1 MMKNTKKVSN
11 FVQSPIMN
19 SIRGKI
25 GTIAFLYIYFM
36 YIVNTKINVEIVS
49 LLVVY
54 VLFFFLTSALVAHKY
69 EWRLVHIVLI
79 TWLISALLI
88 VEFNPDTTNYGFLI
102 FIPILSYMIRS
113 MRVYQK
119 YRDLIIT
126 LLFFV
131 LFTGAV
137 GWFQHRDF
145 TGLLGPTFSI
155 GAIIFTLQSRRESRK
170 LDAIRLVELQEAH
183 SELQKTH
190 EQLQETTVLAL
201 QATANAERVKI
212 AREIHDGVGHELTS
226 LIVSLQA
233 IDLMLPKDV
242 MEAKKRLPEV
252 IATARNAVR
261 EVRQAVRDWTDE
273 DAEQQFA
280 ITGIEGLLR
289 QYAYRA
295 NLILHFTNQTPT
307 YVWQV
312 PQCLLTYRILQEAMT
327 NIVRH
332 AKATTVWIA
341 MEFEESTLMITI
353 SDNGG
358 FQGERLT
365 FGFGLSQMKKRI
377 EEVKGSLCYRQRNEH
392 GLTLECKIP
401 IDEGVMK
408 K

>member
-1 MMKNTKKVSN
+1 MKITNKESN
-11 FVQSPIMN
+11 LISSPIKKF
-19 SIRGKI
+19 IRSNI
-25 GTIAFLYIYFM
+25 GTFALLYFFFT
-36 YIVNTKINVEIVS
+36 YIVNTKLNVEIVCF
-49 LLVVY
+49 LLVYAV
-54 VLFFFLTSALVAHKY
+54 FLLLGSAMVTNKY
-69 EWRLVHIVLI
+69 EWRLVHVILML
-79 TWLISALLI
+79 WMMDAFLI
-88 VEFNPDTTNYGFLI
+88 VEIDPASINYGFLI
-102 FIPILSYMIRS
+102 FIPIISYIVS
-113 MRVYQK
+113 SLRVYQK
-119 YRDLIIT
+119 YRELMIT

-131 LFTGAV
+131 LFVSVV
-137 GWFQHRDF
+137 GWFSHRDF
-145 TGLLGPTFSI
+145 TGLLVTTFGV
-155 GAIIFTLQSRRESRK
+155 GAFTYTFQFRRESRK
-170 LDAIRLVELQEAH
+170 LDAIRLAELQEAH

-233 IDLMLPKDV
+233 IDLMLPNDV

-365 FGFGLSQMKKRI
+365 FGFGLTQMKKRI